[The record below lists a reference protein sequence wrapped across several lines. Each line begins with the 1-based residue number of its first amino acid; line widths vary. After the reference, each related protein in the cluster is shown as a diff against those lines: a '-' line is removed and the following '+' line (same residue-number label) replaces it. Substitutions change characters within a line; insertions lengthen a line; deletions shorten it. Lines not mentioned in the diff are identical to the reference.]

1 MIITNLQ
8 LDKGCDSVVLVTDTH
23 HDRDEMRT
31 LIETEP
37 YFYDTVENYLVCLS
51 FPSFALGLVWKTYIT
66 LVNNQ
71 TQNLNQSWLES
82 AKGYHFLPKELPP

>member
-37 YFYDTVENYLVCLS
+37 YFYDTVENYLVCLI